1 MSLDKVVEDILRK
14 GEEKKREIIRQGEQ
28 ERDQVLHQA
37 KADAEA
43 SREKADR
50 QFQVTVSQMEQQEL
64 SSAELESKRLLLAA
78 QRRVMEDLKH
88 QALQELAHLPAE
100 RRKPLYDKLVAKAQK
115 ELGACYVYSTEACS
129 SCPRAWRTAAPSS
142 AQAGS
147 CSRPRTGA
155 SGWITGSRA

>member
-64 SSAELESKRLLLAA
+64 SSAE
-78 QRRVMEDLKH
+78 
-88 QALQELAHLPAE
+88 QELAHLPAE

-115 ELGACYVYSTEACS
+115 ELGACYVYSTEED
-129 SCPRAWRTAAPSS
+129 RALLKLPKGMEDG
-142 AQAGS
+142 GS
-147 CSRPRTGA
+147 IECTGGLVFETKDR
-155 SGWITGSRA
+155 SVRLDYRFESLMEEVWNRKMQEIYGKLFG